1 MKRIIRLTES
11 DLARIVKRVI
21 SEQVS
26 NGAKAFEA
34 IKKGFKFTFKEGG
47 TDENVVAKGV
57 YMIKTKQDYQ
67 DCLALVKK
75 AGHKTIMCWIGTEM
89 SYAKEYDSTQSAPTK
104 DWGQKGNNPYLRDF
118 QRHLRQFNPS
128 ETICSNMGI

>member
-1 MKRIIRLTES
+1 MKRTIRLTES
-11 DLARIVKRVI
+11 ELINVIKRVI

-34 IKKGFKFTFKEGG
+34 IKKGMEGLG
-47 TDENVVAKGV
+47 TDEDMVAKGV
-57 YMIKTKQDYQ
+57 YMIKSKVDYQ
-67 DCLALVKK
+67 ECLALVKK
-75 AGHKTIMCWIGTEM
+75 AGHKTIMCWIGTDM
-89 SYAKEYDSTQSAPTK
+89 SYAKEYDPSQAATTK

-128 ETICSNMGI
+128 ESICSDMGI